1 MWRFLW
7 DYHVTVL
14 RWARW
19 ARDQVQAWPEDLTQ
33 LDATAEFSRIVSA
46 ASSPWTGR

>member
-7 DYHVTVL
+7 EHHVTVL

-19 ARDQVQAWPEDLTQ
+19 ARDQVQAWPEDPSQ
-33 LDATAEFSRIVSA
+33 VDATAEFSRIVAA
-46 ASSPWTGR
+46 ASNPRTGW